1 MSYLA
6 SASITCCFR
15 VKPQILQGCSS
26 PFCLDDIKGK
36 TNLRNQVRVACF
48 ALGMRD
54 GGGVRGNNWILKNY
68 WCQYGLC
75 WQPDQTICREIN
87 LSLVV
92 YSTPSQTSMVK
103 LFTKIVNDFSPVT
116 VFAKKIYYK
125 CDALRNLVA
134 SVQFK
139 NLKNNF
145 Q

>member
-1 MSYLA
+1 MPHANRPSPSFPSSPLSFPSPNFSFPYLPSLLKIFGSRENISIQIKNLDDSLKLQKYNNIKSFWLCVILA

-68 WCQYGLC
+68 
-75 WQPDQTICREIN
+75 
-87 LSLVV
+87 
-92 YSTPSQTSMVK
+92 
-103 LFTKIVNDFSPVT
+103 
-116 VFAKKIYYK
+116 
-125 CDALRNLVA
+125 
-134 SVQFK
+134 
-139 NLKNNF
+139 
-145 Q
+145 